1 MALRI
6 TKFSQKLLSHFTV
19 AKALTAQPPVRHPG
33 VQGEKAQGC
42 CCPCTSFWLL
52 MKDASARKPKSNGNL
67 ESKVLG
73 LAHHVLVRG
82 QLGMQHCFHRV
93 LQFVPLLNFKRST
106 NNKERAGQKK

>member
-6 TKFSQKLLSHFTV
+6 TKFSQKLLSHFTA
-19 AKALTAQPPVRHPG
+19 AKALTARPPVRHLG

-52 MKDASARKPKSNGNL
+52 MKDVSARRHKSNENL
-67 ESKVLG
+67 KSEVLG
-73 LAHHVLVRG
+73 LAHHVLARG

-93 LQFVPLLNFKRST
+93 LHFVPLLNLKRSA
-106 NNKERAGQKK
+106 NNKGGAGQTK